1 MEQDPNNYLRYV
13 GKSYTFEDGN
23 KIEVLRV
30 MLVDEHRGG
39 PSVTY
44 FIHQGRG
51 IPQKLI
57 MPLEPFI
64 EIYGHLFEDN
74 PQQE

>member
-1 MEQDPNNYLRYV
+1 MEQDINNYV

-23 KIEVLRV
+23 KIEIIQVR
-30 MLVDEHRGG
+30 MVDEQRGG

-44 FIHQGRG
+44 FVHQGRG

-57 MPLEPFI
+57 MPMEPFI
-64 EIYGHLFEDN
+64 ELYGHLFEDN

>member
-1 MEQDPNNYLRYV
+1 MHELE

-23 KIEVLRV
+23 KIEIIKVR
-30 MLVDEHRGG
+30 LVDEHRGG

-57 MPLEPFI
+57 MPMEPFI
-64 EIYGHLFEDN
+64 ELYGHLFDVN
-74 PQQE
+74 PPQE

>member
-1 MEQDPNNYLRYV
+1 MEQDINNYV

-23 KIEVLRV
+23 KIEIIQVR
-30 MLVDEHRGG
+30 MVDEQRCG

-64 EIYGHLFEDN
+64 ELYGHLFEDN
-74 PQQE
+74 PSTE

>member
-1 MEQDPNNYLRYV
+1 MHELE
-13 GKSYTFEDGN
+13 GKSYIFEDGN
-23 KIEVLRV
+23 KIEIIQVR
-30 MLVDEHRGG
+30 MVDEQRGG

-57 MPLEPFI
+57 MPMEPFI
-64 EIYGHLFEDN
+64 ELYGHLFEDN
-74 PQQE
+74 PSTE

>member
-1 MEQDPNNYLRYV
+1 MTPEQLIPGL
-13 GKSYTFEDGN
+13 SYTFEDGN
-23 KIEVLRV
+23 KIEIIQVR
-30 MLVDEHRGG
+30 MVDEQRNG

-57 MPLEPFI
+57 IPMEPFL
-64 EIYGHLFEDN
+64 ELYGHLFEDN
-74 PQQE
+74 PPTE